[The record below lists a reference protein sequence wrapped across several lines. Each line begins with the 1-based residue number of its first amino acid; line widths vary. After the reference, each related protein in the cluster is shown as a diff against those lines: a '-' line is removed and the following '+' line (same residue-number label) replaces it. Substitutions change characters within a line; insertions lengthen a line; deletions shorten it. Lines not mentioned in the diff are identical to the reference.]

1 MKIANA
7 YCRDKTRK
15 LPKNIAWL
23 TFPKRIK
30 NKKTTEGTIVPP
42 KCNVTTTEVKRQTV
56 LSRWLRPGCLPTV

>member
-1 MKIANA
+1 MIALKIKRGFKKMKIANA

-30 NKKTTEGTIVPP
+30 NKK
-42 KCNVTTTEVKRQTV
+42 NN
-56 LSRWLRPGCLPTV
+56 